1 MQTETVS
8 GETMMRSALQK
19 AGKMIT
25 RIGMLGSILIATAMV
40 LPTASNATAQMR
52 PSPPV
57 INPPLPSQQQPPIAT
72 LRPTNGLVGVKL
84 INKTGADIAYQVI
97 GDTQVRTLVGRSTV
111 TLQALKTPANVTFYR
126 RDRGFLLVNPQVPT
140 TAANTIE
147 LTLTETTD
155 FALDKTALTIESDGE
170 VYLN

>member
-1 MQTETVS
+1 MTKALQVNK
-8 GETMMRSALQK
+8 SALGDIFYAGLLFSVVIAFPIIAFSSSGK
-19 AGKMIT
+19 A
-25 RIGMLGSILIATAMV
+25 S
-40 LPTASNATAQMR
+40 AQTR

-72 LRPTNGLVGVKL
+72 LRPANGLVSVKL

-97 GDTQVRTLVGRSTV
+97 GDTQVRTLTGRSTA
-111 TLQALKTPANVTFYR
+111 TLQALKTPVNVTFYR
-126 RDRGFLLVNPQVPT
+126 RDRGFLLVSPQVPT
-140 TAANTIE
+140 TAPNTIE

-155 FALDKTALTIESDGE
+155 FAIDKTALSIESDGE